1 MINIDEYIF
10 PNLEEKICIVKAEN
24 ANELKGYKL
33 SKSSKIYNIIMEE
46 LNHPFFKSMIK
57 IFQCSRN
64 VARNNCGP
72 NVLYLSETEGCFP
85 RTGLQI
91 REGDSYTHFPELN
104 YVDLVLDESRVL
116 NGELYIY
123 THELAHAM
131 LKNLLPNFP
140 NGKSSIPHFSQCI
153 TDYFTA
159 FDEGFA
165 EQFERTTCDEINKYS
180 EIKHRNFNFQS
191 NFLKLW
197 ICKFDEELRY
207 DGVLKNKFIY
217 KKFVPKLDNL
227 SIEDSLLL
235 EQVSPNFD
243 TTKLKTGGEM
253 LSCEGVVATIFYNM
267 FADEILQNNYIS
279 KDIYNK
285 FLIKP
290 LLNNIDIKDV
300 LSPYENVIIKA
311 LWVMYNMNDNI
322 KEDAPVLI
330 NFIKNWCKHFS
341 CDKERIINMFV
352 NITAGKTIEN
362 NAGRIYEQ
370 IAIEGMFG
378 RANSIVKAINCYKNT
393 IGDLCSKV
401 IDGKINIDKNVP
413 KEIWIENKKITG
425 PKISFSDS
433 NNLSMRINLNTASFK
448 QLMSFSQMTVK
459 TANKIIDDRN
469 NGLFITSEN
478 VKSILN

>member
-24 ANELKGYKL
+24 TNELKGYKL
-33 SKSSKIYNIIMEE
+33 SQSSKLYNIIMKE

-64 VARNNCGP
+64 LTKNISGP
-72 NVLYLSETEGCFP
+72 NVLYLSENEGCFP
-85 RTGLQI
+85 RTGLHI
-91 REGDSYTHFPELN
+91 KEGISYKYFPKLN

-131 LKNLLPNFP
+131 LKNLIPNFP
-140 NGKSSIPHFSQCI
+140 CGKSSIPHFSQCI

-165 EQFERTTCDEINKYS
+165 EQFERTTCDQINKYS
-180 EIKHRNFNFQS
+180 EIKSRSFNFKS

-197 ICKFDEELRY
+197 ICKFDEDLRY
-207 DGVLKNKFIY
+207 EGVLKNKFIY
-217 KKFVPKLDNL
+217 KKFVPELDNL

-235 EQVSPNFD
+235 EQISPNFD

-253 LSCEGVVATIFYNM
+253 LSCEGVVATIFYNI
-267 FADEILQNNYIS
+267 FTDKILQNNYIS

-300 LSPYENVIIKA
+300 FSPYENALIKA
-311 LWVMYNMNDNI
+311 LWVMYNIDNEI
-322 KEDAPVLI
+322 KEDAPLLI
-330 NFIKNWCKHFS
+330 NFIENWCKYFPY
-341 CDKERIINMFV
+341 DKERIINIFV
-352 NITAGKTIEN
+352 NVTVGKTIEN
-362 NAGRIYEQ
+362 DAGRIYEQ
-370 IAIEGMFG
+370 IAVEGMFG
-378 RANSIVKAINCYKNT
+378 RAEKIVKSINCYKNT
-393 IGDLCSKV
+393 IEDLCKKV
-401 IDGKINIDKNVP
+401 IDGKIDIGKNIP
-413 KEIWIENKKITG
+413 KEIWIENKKVTA

-433 NNLSMRINLNTASFK
+433 NDLPMKVNLNTASFK
-448 QLMSFSQMTVK
+448 QLMSFSKMTPQ

-469 NGLFITSEN
+469 RGIFINNDN